1 MSRYIRPL
9 FLGYLMGYEELDS
22 TILAEKLKRIALAT
36 PIREVSRMKLC
47 ELQVE
52 FPKATEY
59 E

>member
-1 MSRYIRPL
+1 
-9 FLGYLMGYEELDS
+9 MGYEELDS